1 MPPYKYH
8 LFICTNRR
16 PDGHPKG
23 CCSEKGSEILRD
35 FFKEQIKCLG
45 LRGSVRANVAG
56 CLDTCQ
62 FGPSVV
68 VYPEGVWY
76 RVSSL
81 EDAKEI
87 LERHIQNGQAV
98 ERLRMPKSQ

>member
-8 LFICTNRR
+8 LFVCTNRR
-16 PDGHPKG
+16 PEGHPKG
-23 CCSEKGSEILRD
+23 CCSEKGSEAIRE
-35 FFKEQIKCLG
+35 FFKEEIRRLG
-45 LRGSVRANVAG
+45 LRSHVRANIAG

-68 VYPEGVWY
+68 IYPEAVWY

-87 LERHIQNGQAV
+87 LECHIQRGQIV
-98 ERLRMPKSQ
+98 ERLRMPRP

>member
-8 LFICTNRR
+8 LFVCTNRR
-16 PDGHPKG
+16 PEGHPKG
-23 CCSEKGSEILRD
+23 CCSEKGSEAIRE
-35 FFKEQIKCLG
+35 FFKEEIKRLG
-45 LRGSVRANVAG
+45 LRSHARANIAG

-68 VYPEGVWY
+68 VYPEAVWY

-87 LERHIQNGQAV
+87 LECHIQRGQIV
-98 ERLRMPKSQ
+98 ERLRMPRP